1 MRCGVA
7 LGRRPCASRRPD
19 ATSNSTPQ
27 GPGPQ
32 FGSNPDASPIDED
45 AAAGAAVD
53 EESAAVE
60 REGGDAS
67 IDISD
72 NEGPELTGG
81 A

>member
-1 MRCGVA
+1 M
-7 LGRRPCASRRPD
+7 
-19 ATSNSTPQ
+19 SNSTPQ

-53 EESAAVE
+53 AEASAIE
-60 REGGDAS
+60 DDGS
-67 IDISD
+67 PIDISD
-72 NEGPELTGG
+72 NEGPELTADTDDVDAGS